1 MSIIII
7 PISKIVIEKK
17 IEKKR
22 VLEKLTIRLDTFE
35 EKNNARTRYCKGSIL
50 SCSKIKDRDCC

>member
-17 IEKKR
+17 IEKTR
-22 VLEKLTIRLDTFE
+22 VLEKLTIKLDTFE
-35 EKNNARTRYCKGSIL
+35 EKK
-50 SCSKIKDRDCC
+50 